1 MTTRG
6 PKQSPSPPK
15 AIDVTL
21 HLHRVW
27 PIEGRKPK
35 NNAAFL
41 DYLAEIEAATPP
53 EVREQAARIYGV
65 ETGA

>member
-1 MTTRG
+1 MFVDRECAALLAE
-6 PKQSPSPPK
+6 PRLAQDLKYK
-15 AIDVTL
+15 ARIFSLTN
-21 HLHRVW
+21 
-27 PIEGRKPK
+27 GQ
-35 NNAAFL
+35 AFL